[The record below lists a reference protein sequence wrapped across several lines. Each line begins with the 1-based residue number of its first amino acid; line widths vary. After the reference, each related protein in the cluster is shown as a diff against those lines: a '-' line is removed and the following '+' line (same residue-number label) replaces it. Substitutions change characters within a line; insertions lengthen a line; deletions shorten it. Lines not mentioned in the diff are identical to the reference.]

1 MMPAKSSEVC
11 SAEQSAAN
19 AKAIRRVTWFGCV
32 VNMFLVVLKFAAG
45 FWGRSQV
52 LIADAVHSMSD
63 LVTDFAVLLGSR
75 FWNEPADENHPH
87 GHAKIETLVTVFI
100 GAALLMVG
108 VGLVWNAI
116 KVIIADF
123 RGEIRVSP
131 TWFAFIAAVISI
143 AVKEYLYQL
152 TARVGMRTK
161 SSACVANAW
170 HHRSDSLSSI
180 PAAVA
185 VICCLMLGEEY
196 AFLDP
201 VGTVV
206 VACMII
212 YAAWRIMRPEFGA
225 LLDAGASQ
233 QQCEK
238 IRDQILDFDEVQG
251 LHKLRT
257 RRIGSTGLAIDLHIQ
272 VAPDMTVET
281 AHRLSHRIQ
290 HSLLTEGDEI
300 VDVFVHIEPVKA
312 VGSRKK
318 NC

>member
-1 MMPAKSSEVC
+1 MLPAKSREVC
-11 SAEQSAAN
+11 SPEQSAVN
-19 AKAIRRVTWFGCV
+19 AKAIRRVTWFGCIG
-32 VNMFLVVLKFAAG
+32 NMFLVVLKFASG
-45 FWGRSQV
+45 YWGRSQV

-63 LVTDFAVLLGSR
+63 LATDFAVLLGSR

-100 GAALLMVG
+100 GAALMLVG
-108 VGLVWNAI
+108 GGLVWNAVE
-116 KVIIADF
+116 VIIANF
-123 RGEIRVSP
+123 NGEKNVSP
-131 TWFAFIAAVISI
+131 TWFAFIAAVVSI
-143 AVKEYLYQL
+143 VVKEYLYRVTVQ
-152 TARVGMRTK
+152 VGMRTK

-180 PAAVA
+180 PAAIA
-185 VICCLMLGEEY
+185 VVCCIVLGEEY

-225 LLDAGASQ
+225 LLDAGASR

-238 IRDQILDFDEVQG
+238 IRNQVLGFAEVQG

-257 RRIGSTGLAIDLHIQ
+257 RCIGSTGLAIDLHIQ

-290 HSLLTEGDEI
+290 HALLTEGDQI
-300 VDVFVHIEPVKA
+300 VDVFVHIEPVKQ
-312 VGSRKK
+312 
-318 NC
+318 